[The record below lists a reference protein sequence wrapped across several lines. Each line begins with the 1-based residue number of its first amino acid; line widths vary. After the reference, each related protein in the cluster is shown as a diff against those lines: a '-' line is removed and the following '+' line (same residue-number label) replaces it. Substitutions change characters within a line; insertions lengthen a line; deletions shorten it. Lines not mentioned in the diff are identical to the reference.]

1 MEVDQQKP
9 RVLLVEDEEALRS
22 ALRLNFELEGYE
34 VTAVSTGPDGLEKLR
49 GARFD
54 AVVMNGRPVN
64 FAIFFAT
71 FSEYP
76 LGVLIPVPT
85 AVPPKANSDK

>member
-34 VTAVSTGPDGLEKLR
+34 VTAVSTGPDGLEK
-49 GARFD
+49 
-54 AVVMNGRPVN
+54 
-64 FAIFFAT
+64 
-71 FSEYP
+71 
-76 LGVLIPVPT
+76 
-85 AVPPKANSDK
+85 

>member
-34 VTAVSTGPDGLEKLR
+34 VTAVSTGRMDWR
-49 GARFD
+49 NC
-54 AVVMNGRPVN
+54 AVRDSMRW
-64 FAIFFAT
+64 
-71 FSEYP
+71 
-76 LGVLIPVPT
+76 
-85 AVPPKANSDK
+85 